1 MIYKEQTSTNPGWK
15 MTTFLLNPYD
25 ADLDLANK
33 DDRKLF
39 QDASK
44 GFSAK
49 EEIFDGKKENFSKL

>member
-1 MIYKEQTSTNPGWK
+1 